1 MAKYFNYFPKTL
13 YTANNSSTGLDTVT
27 NIIARFG
34 FESTLKENSSAF
46 YKYDIKD
53 GDTPEII
60 ASKYYENSE
69 RHWIVLMF
77 NDIFDPQFDWPLRD
91 RVLVD
96 YIDAKYTANGA
107 ANTTIQT
114 GLSWAMSPN
123 NIQSYYKVITRTNID
138 DIKIIEKLQLDANTY
153 ANTATTN
160 IIYNLQDGS
169 RITEVVT
176 KETQSY
182 YQYEIAVNDSKRTIK
197 LLKPE
202 FVTAVEKEFKRV
214 IKA

>member
-13 YTANNSSTGLDTVT
+13 YTANNSSAGLDTVT

-123 NIQSYYKVITRTNID
+123 NIQAYYKVITRTNID

-160 IIYNLQDGS
+160 TIYNLQDGS

-182 YQYEIAVNDSKRTIK
+182 YQYEVAVNDSKRTIK

>member
-123 NIQSYYKVITRTNID
+123 NIQAYYKVITRTNAD
-138 DIKIIEKLQLDANTY
+138 DIKIIEKLELDANTY
-153 ANTATTN
+153 ANTAATN